1 MKHKIGLPLLA
12 LLLAASSALAQSD
25 PSQTMNHPPQNAL
38 PERVAI
44 AHCAYTPTDDGCA
57 GVNAPSQNASGTTDQ
72 RAADHD
78 TLAQL
83 PGRMPPPPSHLHE
96 PPMDSPYRRPY
107 RGSWIGAPDGR
118 HVLIGAAIGFGL
130 GAAAGSKSGVR
141 ASLGIGAI
149 FGLIGAGIG
158 AGVPSFPHP
167 NRYRRGW
174 DDDEE
179 ASNLR
184 SRHMAQPKPLN
195 GSAQQTALARSNP
208 PESPADRSDSRSL
221 SAGTP

>member
-1 MKHKIGLPLLA
+1 MRLKIGLPVLA
-12 LLLAASSALAQSD
+12 LLLAASTALGQNAQS
-25 PSQTMNHPPQNAL
+25 QTSSEPLKVEL
-38 PERVAI
+38 PERVET
-44 AHCAYTPTDDGCA
+44 AHCAYAPTDTICEA
-57 GVNAPSQNASGTTDQ
+57 NAPSGNAPV
-72 RAADHD
+72 DHN

-83 PGRMPPPPSHLHE
+83 PGRMPTPPSRLHE
-96 PPMDSPYRRPY
+96 PPMGSPYSGTY
-107 RGSWIGAPDGR
+107 RGTWAGAPDGR

-149 FGLIGAGIG
+149 FGLIGAGLG

-179 ASNLR
+179 ASNHR
-184 SRHMAQPKPLN
+184 PRHKIQPKPLHD
-195 GSAQQTALARSNP
+195 SARPATLARSNP
-208 PESPADRSDSRSL
+208 PESPSSRSAL
-221 SAGTP
+221 VDNSCTRSADAP